1 MKEYIC
7 SVCGYVH
14 KTDGELPDDFKCP
27 ICGAGKDAF
36 KLKEDA
42 ADRTESN
49 LEKPHF
55 EKELSPMEMSI
66 ICSNLSR
73 GCEKQYMSKES
84 ENFRKL
90 AEFFRSKA
98 EPVSEVSTEKLLELL
113 TIMLDCFYGHN
124 LSHVGSTGRVT
135 YHACTS
141 ADKNYRGVS
150 ELLHIHHNDN
160 LHEVTHMET
169 VGSGVESDIELNLL
183 PAQELPDSL
192 LVSCLLYESPFLQNV
207 IHVVMFTYVIWD

>member
-66 ICSNLSR
+66 ICSNLAR
-73 GCEKQYMSKES
+73 GCEKQYMPIES

-90 AEFFRSKA
+90 ADFFRSGA
-98 EPVSEVSTEKLLELL
+98 EPASDVSTEKLLELIEKDL
-113 TIMLDCFYGHN
+113 
-124 LSHVGSTGRVT
+124 STGFPYGNAVAGEQPDRGALRCQVWAEKVT
-135 YHACTS
+135 
-141 ADKNYRGVS
+141 KM
-150 ELLHIHHNDN
+150 LK
-160 LHEVTHMET
+160 
-169 VGSGVESDIELNLL
+169 
-183 PAQELPDSL
+183 SL
-192 LVSCLLYESPFLQNV
+192 LVRYQEEGEKMLEGTGV
-207 IHVVMFTYVIWD
+207 YVCTICGFVFVGDEPPAMCPVCKVPAWKFEKVEGGAK